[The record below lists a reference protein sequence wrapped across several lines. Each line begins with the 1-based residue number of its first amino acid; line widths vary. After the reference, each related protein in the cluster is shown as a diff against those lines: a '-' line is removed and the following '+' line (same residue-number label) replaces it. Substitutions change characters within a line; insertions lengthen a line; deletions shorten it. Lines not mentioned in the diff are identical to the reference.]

1 MKWTHIKLWG
11 TAIAIL
17 VFASACASPLG
28 PATDSTPDTEYLL
41 QWEQTA
47 EGETANKLNPTCP
60 TLLLSSPRAAPGYAG
75 SRMAYMKE
83 AHRIDY
89 FARHRWADSPARML
103 EPNLMRALETS
114 GLFQAVVRAPTIA
127 RFDLRLDTEVLKLVQ
142 VFESNESR
150 VELALRISLLDKQ
163 QQRVL
168 VSKVL
173 QVSEPATEQT
183 PYGGVKAANRAVD
196 RLMQDLQHVLRP
208 VVEPLCHN

>member
-1 MKWTHIKLWG
+1 MKGTHIKQWG
-11 TAIAIL
+11 VVIAIL
-17 VFASACASPLG
+17 FVASACHSPLG
-28 PATDSTPDTEYLL
+28 PATSSLPDTEYLL
-41 QWEQTA
+41 QWDEA
-47 EGETANKLNPTCP
+47 EGESVNKLNPSCP

-75 SRMAYMKE
+75 ARMAYMKE

-89 FARHRWADSPARML
+89 FANHRWADSPARML

-114 GLFQAVVRAPTIA
+114 GLFQAVVRPPTTA

-142 VFESNESR
+142 VFESNTSR
-150 VELALRISLLDKQ
+150 VELALRFSLLNKQ

-168 VSKVL
+168 LSEVL
-173 QVSEPATEQT
+173 QVSEPASEQT

-196 RLMQDLQHVLRP
+196 RLMRDLQQKLRP